1 MACLGMQQILLAIQ
15 ATRVC
20 WVSIINWRDLAV
32 PHRLLIAPTIQLYP
46 FFPLF
51 SQRKERKWHLTRTI
65 SKATFGRLS
74 AFCSCYVA
82 IHFGLVPSRPGLP
95 KNNETYFFFKIPD
108 GSEDEF
114 RQALKSLVDDGQI
127 TTAEQ
132 ALDDRSKIAEHKQS
146 GDAGCVEVVGVNI
159 AFCPRGLHKV
169 RKSLPVFLLL
179 NHH

>member
-114 RQALKSLVDDGQI
+114 RQAL
-127 TTAEQ
+127 
-132 ALDDRSKIAEHKQS
+132 DDRSKIAEHKQS